1 MSAKVMTV
9 AQQKGGAGKTTLV
22 AQLAVAFTVKG
33 RRVALVDIDPQG
45 SLTRWFRVRE
55 EAGAANGMTLSAITG
70 WRTQGAVEKLKDS
83 CDLVLIDSAPHAETE
98 AKIAVRAA
106 DLVLVPIQPS
116 PIDLWATEPTLALA
130 RAEKRA
136 ALLVLNRVQSRV
148 KLAEA
153 LADRI
158 AELGAETAKATIG
171 SRTPFA
177 ASMLK
182 GKGVIETAPGSK
194 AAAEIAALAAELT
207 RRLGRGT

>member
-1 MSAKVMTV
+1 MSGKVMTV

-22 AQLAVAFTVKG
+22 AQLAVAFAAKG

-55 EAGAANGMTLSAITG
+55 ESGAASGMTLSAING

-116 PIDLWATEPTLALA
+116 PMDLWATEPTLALV

-158 AELGAETAKATIG
+158 AELDAETAKATIG

-177 ASMLK
+177 ASMLD

-194 AAAEIAALAAELT
+194 AATEIAALAAELT